1 VEALLSSFFL
11 VFLSLLALALGST
24 RLLEHLKHEGAR
36 IMLLEEQIE
45 GESSPSNKVGKHTKK
60 LSTRIKGRLYSVL
73 GRYVPEAGLV
83 MLVGIVAGW
92 LMCMITGDSRE
103 VITTNTTK
111 TSSTEESTSSTS
123 TVQDYLLQFSPTT
136 FFLLLLPPIIFN
148 SGYHMNRS
156 LFYPLLPAISFYA
169 ILGTAISSAVIGLG
183 LYKVTQAVNC
193 SGFQPTLSE
202 TLAFGAL
209 ISATDPGENGQE

>member
-1 VEALLSSFFL
+1 
-11 VFLSLLALALGST
+11 
-24 RLLEHLKHEGAR
+24 
-36 IMLLEEQIE
+36 MLLEEQIEGDLLPE

-92 LMCMITGDSRE
+92 LMCMITGDSRS

-111 TSSTEESTSSTS
+111 TSSTEESTSSES
-123 TVQDYLLQFSPTT
+123 SVQDYLLQFSPTT

-193 SGFQPTLSE
+193 SVFQPTLSE

-209 ISATDPGENGQE
+209 ISATDPGENGQ